1 MTNTEVKAGQF
12 ETDEIHRT
20 ITFSLIIIRMEQHWA
35 EGIEMESTQ
44 HTAIVFKRPGNIP
57 VDTVLDIR
65 GEACSTI
72 DNIES
77 A

>member
-44 HTAIVFKRPGNIP
+44 HTAIPN
-57 VDTVLDIR
+57 TQQLCSR
-65 GEACSTI
+65 GRATSQLTQCWI
-72 DNIES
+72 
-77 A
+77 